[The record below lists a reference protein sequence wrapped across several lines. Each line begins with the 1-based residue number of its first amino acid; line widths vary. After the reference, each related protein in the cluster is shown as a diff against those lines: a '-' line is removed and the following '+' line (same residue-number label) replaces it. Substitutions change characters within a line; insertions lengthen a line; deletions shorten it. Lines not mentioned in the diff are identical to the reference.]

1 MKISYVL
8 ALAMASNLML
18 SAEEAISLSPVTVSS
33 KMQKSAL
40 DEPTNAQIVGKGA
53 ILENSDIAKSLSNL
67 NGFTMERKGG
77 GGSEVYYRSQTAARL
92 PVLIDGSTLNGGCGM
107 RMDTPITYI
116 SAQNYSSVRIVK
128 GPQDVRYGALISGGI
143 FFDREIARL
152 SKPSFGGNV
161 SVLGGSFKRF
171 ETTADVAAGNEL
183 GSIEVS
189 GGHYESGDYK
199 SGGGQKMH
207 THYKRNSVSLVG
219 TLTPTE
225 TTALQLS
232 ADLGE
237 GEAAYADRMRD
248 GVQFD
253 RKSFG
258 LKFEQDVGEHKIRL
272 SSYYHQIDHIM
283 DNFTMRPVVPGTGRG
298 KGYSISHPIRDMYGF
313 KLEGELNFDNLTSY
327 LGAGYSEDVF
337 KWRGAGTGGA
347 GVSKAEMD
355 AAVSKPHAKERK
367 VTYKTIYTQNEYVLE
382 NDHGLFG
389 GLRLDAGERRL
400 LKTHKSRKENLFSG
414 FFRYEKY
421 LQNLTLYAGLGHAQR
436 LPDHWETN
444 KDANLELR
452 KERNT
457 QLDFGAVLKDQN
469 YELSANFFVSKMDDY
484 IMLKYNPMG
493 MSSDAFNTD
502 ALLYGG
508 EIEGT
513 TLLADMFR
521 LGAGVS
527 YVYGKVT
534 KNAGGLKDGDA
545 LPKVSPLAFKL
556 SAGLEKPDWF
566 VKADFYANAS
576 QNRAQKGYGDVGG
589 MDLGKSDSFWTLG
602 LSAGYKYKNYQFLL
616 AAENLNDAKYA
627 YHNSKGGYGGGIAG
641 YETIPN
647 GTRLYEPGRSFW
659 AKFKVHF

>member
-8 ALAMASNLML
+8 VLAMASNLML

-40 DEPTNAQIVGKGA
+40 DEPTNAQIAGKGA

-143 FFDREIARL
+143 FFDREITRL

-183 GSIEVS
+183 GSLEVS

-337 KWRGAGTGGA
+337 KWRG
-347 GVSKAEMD
+347 
-355 AAVSKPHAKERK
+355 
-367 VTYKTIYTQNEYVLE
+367 
-382 NDHGLFG
+382 
-389 GLRLDAGERRL
+389 RR
-400 LKTHKSRKENLFSG
+400 SR
-414 FFRYEKY
+414 R
-421 LQNLTLYAGLGHAQR
+421 
-436 LPDHWETN
+436 
-444 KDANLELR
+444 
-452 KERNT
+452 
-457 QLDFGAVLKDQN
+457 
-469 YELSANFFVSKMDDY
+469 
-484 IMLKYNPMG
+484 I
-493 MSSDAFNTD
+493 
-502 ALLYGG
+502 
-508 EIEGT
+508 
-513 TLLADMFR
+513 
-521 LGAGVS
+521 
-527 YVYGKVT
+527 
-534 KNAGGLKDGDA
+534 
-545 LPKVSPLAFKL
+545 
-556 SAGLEKPDWF
+556 
-566 VKADFYANAS
+566 
-576 QNRAQKGYGDVGG
+576 
-589 MDLGKSDSFWTLG
+589 
-602 LSAGYKYKNYQFLL
+602 
-616 AAENLNDAKYA
+616 
-627 YHNSKGGYGGGIAG
+627 
-641 YETIPN
+641 
-647 GTRLYEPGRSFW
+647 
-659 AKFKVHF
+659 

>member
-8 ALAMASNLML
+8 ALALASNLTL
-18 SAEEAISLSPVTVSS
+18 SAEETVSLTPIVVSS
-33 KMQKSAL
+33 KIERSAL
-40 DEPTNAQIVGKGA
+40 DEPTNAQLVGKGA
-53 ILENSDIAKSLSNL
+53 ILENSDIAKSITNLS
-67 NGFTMERKGG
+67 GFSMERKGG
-77 GGSEVYYRSQTAARL
+77 GGSEVYYRSQSAARL

-143 FFDREIARL
+143 FFDRDIARL

-171 ETTADVAAGNEL
+171 ETSADVVAGNEL
-183 GSIEVS
+183 GSLELS

-199 SGGGQKMH
+199 SGDGQKMH

-219 TLTPTE
+219 TLTPTD

-248 GVQFD
+248 GTQFD

-258 LKFEQDVGEHKIRL
+258 LKLEQDLGQHKVRL

-283 DNFTMRPVVPGTGRG
+283 DNFTMRPVVPGRGMG
-298 KGYSISHPIRDMYGF
+298 KGYSISHPIRDMYGV

-327 LGAGYSEDVF
+327 LGAGYSQDTF

-347 GVSKAEMD
+347 GVPKAVMD
-355 AAVSKPHAKERK
+355 AALSKPHVKQRK
-367 VTYKTIYTQNEYVLE
+367 VTYKTIYTQNEYVLDS
-382 NDHGLFG
+382 NYGLFG
-389 GLRLDAGERRL
+389 GLRLDVGERKQL
-400 LKTHKSRKENLFSG
+400 LTHKNRSENLLSG

-436 LPDHWETN
+436 MPDHWETN
-444 KDANLELR
+444 KDANLELN

-457 QLDFGAVLKDQN
+457 QVDFGAVLKDKN
-469 YELSANFFVSKMDDY
+469 YELSANLFVSKMDDY
-484 IMLKYNPMG
+484 IMLKYNNMG
-493 MSSDAFNTD
+493 MSSSAFNTD

-508 EIEGT
+508 EIEGDI
-513 TLLADMFR
+513 LLADIFR

-534 KNAGGLKDGDA
+534 KDAGGLQKGDA
-545 LPKVSPLAFKL
+545 LPKVSPLTFKL
-556 SAGLEKPDWF
+556 SAGLEKPEWF
-566 VKADFYANAS
+566 VKADLYANAS
-576 QNRAQKGYGDVGG
+576 QHRAQKGYGDVGG

-602 LSAGYKYKNYQFLL
+602 LSAGYKFKNYQFLI
-616 AAENLNDAKYA
+616 AAENLNDAKYS

>member
-40 DEPTNAQIVGKGA
+40 DEPTNAQIAGKGA

-183 GSIEVS
+183 GSLEVS

-248 GVQFD
+248 GIQFD

-355 AAVSKPHAKERK
+355 AAVSKPHVKERK

-382 NDHGLFG
+382 NDYGLFG
-389 GLRLDAGERRL
+389 GLRLDAGERKL

-421 LQNLTLYAGLGHAQR
+421 LQNLTLYAGLWHAQR

-457 QLDFGAVLKDQN
+457 QLDFGAVQKI
-469 YELSANFFVSKMDDY
+469 K
-484 IMLKYNPMG
+484 IM
-493 MSSDAFNTD
+493 S
-502 ALLYGG
+502 
-508 EIEGT
+508 
-513 TLLADMFR
+513 
-521 LGAGVS
+521 
-527 YVYGKVT
+527 
-534 KNAGGLKDGDA
+534 
-545 LPKVSPLAFKL
+545 
-556 SAGLEKPDWF
+556 
-566 VKADFYANAS
+566 
-576 QNRAQKGYGDVGG
+576 
-589 MDLGKSDSFWTLG
+589 
-602 LSAGYKYKNYQFLL
+602 
-616 AAENLNDAKYA
+616 
-627 YHNSKGGYGGGIAG
+627 
-641 YETIPN
+641 
-647 GTRLYEPGRSFW
+647 
-659 AKFKVHF
+659 

>member
-1 MKISYVL
+1 MREYF
-8 ALAMASNLML
+8 AS
-18 SAEEAISLSPVTVSS
+18 
-33 KMQKSAL
+33 K
-40 DEPTNAQIVGKGA
+40 
-53 ILENSDIAKSLSNL
+53 
-67 NGFTMERKGG
+67 
-77 GGSEVYYRSQTAARL
+77 
-92 PVLIDGSTLNGGCGM
+92 
-107 RMDTPITYI
+107 
-116 SAQNYSSVRIVK
+116 
-128 GPQDVRYGALISGGI
+128 
-143 FFDREIARL
+143 
-152 SKPSFGGNV
+152 
-161 SVLGGSFKRF
+161 
-171 ETTADVAAGNEL
+171 
-183 GSIEVS
+183 
-189 GGHYESGDYK
+189 
-199 SGGGQKMH
+199 
-207 THYKRNSVSLVG
+207 
-219 TLTPTE
+219 
-225 TTALQLS
+225 
-232 ADLGE
+232 
-237 GEAAYADRMRD
+237 
-248 GVQFD
+248 
-253 RKSFG
+253 
-258 LKFEQDVGEHKIRL
+258 
-272 SSYYHQIDHIM
+272 
-283 DNFTMRPVVPGTGRG
+283 PGTGRG

-355 AAVSKPHAKERK
+355 AAVSKPHVKERK

-382 NDHGLFG
+382 NDYGLFG
-389 GLRLDAGERRL
+389 GLRLDAGERKL
-400 LKTHKSRKENLFSG
+400 LKTNKSRKENLISG

-566 VKADFYANAS
+566 VKADFYTNAS

>member
-8 ALAMASNLML
+8 ALALASNLML
-18 SAEEAISLSPVTVSS
+18 NAEEAVNLSPVT
-33 KMQKSAL
+33 L
-40 DEPTNAQIVGKGA
+40 DEPTNAQIAGKGA

-143 FFDREIARL
+143 FFDREIERL

-183 GSIEVS
+183 GSLEVS

-199 SGGGQKMH
+199 SGDGQKMH

-219 TLTPTE
+219 TLTPTD

-313 KLEGELNFDNLTSY
+313 KLEGELDFDDLTSFV
-327 LGAGYSEDVF
+327 GAGYSQDSF

-347 GVSKAEMD
+347 GVSKAKMD
-355 AAVSKPHAKERK
+355 AAVSKPHVKERK
-367 VTYKTIYTQNEYVLE
+367 VTYKTIYTQNEYVAQ
-382 NDHGLFG
+382 NDYGLFG
-389 GLRLDAGERRL
+389 GLRLDMGERKL
-400 LKTHKSRKENLFSG
+400 LKTHKIRRENLFSG

-436 LPDHWETN
+436 MPDHWETN
-444 KDANLELR
+444 KDAKLALN

-469 YELSANFFVSKMDDY
+469 YELNANFFISKMDDY

-493 MSSDAFNTD
+493 MSSSAFNTD

-521 LGAGVS
+521 I
-527 YVYGKVT
+527 
-534 KNAGGLKDGDA
+534 
-545 LPKVSPLAFKL
+545 SPLAFKL

-589 MDLGKSDSFWTLG
+589 MDLGKSDSFWTLE
-602 LSAGYKYKNYQFLL
+602 LRAGYKYNNYQFLL
-616 AAENLNDAKYA
+616 VAENLNDAKYA

>member
-8 ALAMASNLML
+8 ALALASNLML
-18 SAEEAISLSPVTVSS
+18 NAEEAVNLSPVTVSS

-143 FFDREIARL
+143 FFDREIERL

-183 GSIEVS
+183 GSLEVS

-199 SGGGQKMH
+199 NGGGQKMH

-219 TLTPTE
+219 TLTPTD

-313 KLEGELNFDNLTSY
+313 KLEGELDFDDLTSFV
-327 LGAGYSEDVF
+327 GAGYSQDSF

-347 GVSKAEMD
+347 GVSKAKMD
-355 AAVSKPHAKERK
+355 AAVSKPHVKERK
-367 VTYKTIYTQNEYVLE
+367 VTYKTIYTQNEYVAQ
-382 NDHGLFG
+382 NDYGLFG
-389 GLRLDAGERRL
+389 GLRLDVGERKL
-400 LKTHKSRKENLFSG
+400 LKTHKIRRENLFSG

-436 LPDHWETN
+436 MPDHWETN
-444 KDANLELR
+444 KDAKLALN

-469 YELSANFFVSKMDDY
+469 YELNANFFVSKMDDY

-545 LPKVSPLAFKL
+545 LPKISPLAFKL

-616 AAENLNDAKYA
+616 VAENLNDAKYA